1 MSSQKTIIILL
12 LSFLPLFFSLTP
24 GVDFPKIKNVL
35 QLSDDTY
42 KEANKEYPYLLLA
55 ATSEICGTCQYKII
69 PGFPVLYNEIQEH
82 EPELKD
88 LVGIGT
94 LSGYYNREYMEK
106 FNVMGYP
113 SVNLLKNGEKFAQVP
128 DRYTVDDFLIFLRKQ
143 ILKPI
148 QVINDKY
155 HYDKLIKDI
164 SNEHFV
170 TYFGN
175 NLESIESLKSVAVMK
190 EYSRMTFVNIK
201 DEKLIKKLNATE
213 GQLSLF
219 KYFDEKQVNET
230 EKKWSVES
238 IKKFIEKYNHRVLM
252 YFIDRNGVYYIKK
265 RKNLLLLV
273 NKPQEESE
281 GRYKPVNETTRKNF
295 YELAKSLRDV
305 IQSFSMDFKPSV
317 LKNKPKEK
325 KGGRRRESLREDP
338 FGIERMKRENEKNEK
353 KQNKLIN
360 NLKLNKDLDCEI
372 LLLDIE
378 GNEPKY
384 YELKCGEENIKDNVD
399 FVKKWYNKQELNK
412 NVKVREIDVDYLI
425 DEED

>member
-1 MSSQKTIIILL
+1 MSSKKTIIILL

-155 HYDKLIKDI
+155 HYDKLIKDNYI
-164 SNEHFV
+164 PYSSNDK
-170 TYFGN
+170 TKIKPKKMR
-175 NLESIESLKSVAVMK
+175 STIEDK
-190 EYSRMTFVNIK
+190 
-201 DEKLIKKLNATE
+201 IKKAC
-213 GQLSLF
+213 
-219 KYFDEKQVNET
+219 DENKS
-230 EKKWSVES
+230 KKSYTAYTYS
-238 IKKFIEKYNHRVLM
+238 NIQKIKE
-252 YFIDRNGVYYIKK
+252 
-265 RKNLLLLV
+265 
-273 NKPQEESE
+273 Q
-281 GRYKPVNETTRKNF
+281 
-295 YELAKSLRDV
+295 
-305 IQSFSMDFKPSV
+305 
-317 LKNKPKEK
+317 PK
-325 KGGRRRESLREDP
+325 
-338 FGIERMKRENEKNEK
+338 
-353 KQNKLIN
+353 
-360 NLKLNKDLDCEI
+360 
-372 LLLDIE
+372 
-378 GNEPKY
+378 
-384 YELKCGEENIKDNVD
+384 
-399 FVKKWYNKQELNK
+399 K
-412 NVKVREIDVDYLI
+412 NVKSKSLI
-425 DEED
+425 FYF